1 MVRVPD
7 VEIPVAADVD
17 VVVAGGGPAG
27 FAAGIAAAREGADT
41 LIVEATGCLGGQ
53 ATSGL
58 VGPFMPTFGMEGI
71 YTELCERM
79 DKLGGLKDE
88 RRFDAEVMKYVT
100 MLMVE
105 ESGARQL
112 LFTVTEDPLVE
123 GNRVTGV
130 VIVNKAGRAAVRSKI
145 LIDCTGDG
153 DVAFQAGAE
162 SEKGREDGKL
172 QASSLWLQIAGVDEA
187 ALEAGRGEYTEHA
200 AEYARAERKAGRL
213 NLPEHVC
220 PGMIWKG
227 STLAPGEYGVNI
239 DTTVDTD
246 GTDPWSLTAGMNE
259 SRKRVFE
266 VMEFFRKYL
275 PGGKECHLQKTGSIF
290 GIRET
295 RRFRGVDTVTGQDVV
310 DGRKRDDGIC
320 RASFFLDLHDGEI
333 QWHKQMEEKYG
344 RTTPPEGDWYE
355 IPYGCLVPAKKD
367 GLLLAGRNISSDR
380 DANGSLR
387 VMPTC
392 MALGQAAGTAAAI
405 CAEEGSQPREL
416 PASRVQAALRERYGV
431 TMAR

>member
-1 MVRVPD
+1 MDTVRV
-7 VEIPVAADVD
+7 VADVD

-27 FAAGIAAAREGADT
+27 LAASAAAAREGADT
-41 LIVEATGCLGGQ
+41 LLVEATGCLGGQ
-53 ATSGL
+53 GTSGL
-58 VGPFMPTFGMEGI
+58 VGPFMPTFGTEGI

-88 RRFDAEVMKYVT
+88 RKFDAEIMKYVA

-112 LFTVTEDPLVE
+112 LFTMTEDPLVE
-123 GNRVTGV
+123 GDRVTGIT
-130 VIVNKAGRAAVRSKI
+130 IVNKAGRVAVRSKI

-153 DVAFQAGAE
+153 DVAAQAGAE
-162 SEKGREDGKL
+162 FEKGREDGKL
-172 QASSLWLQIAGVDEA
+172 QASSLWLQIGGIDEA
-187 ALEAGRGEYTEHA
+187 ALEAGQKEYMEHA
-200 AEYARAERKAGRL
+200 EEWTQAERKAGRL
-213 NLPEHVC
+213 NLPGHVY
-220 PGMIWKG
+220 PRMIWKG
-227 STLAPGEYGVNI
+227 STLAPGQYGVNI

-266 VMEFFRKYL
+266 VIEFFRKYL
-275 PGGKECHLQKTGSIF
+275 PGAKQCYLEKTGSIF

-295 RRFRGVDTVTGQDVV
+295 RRFKGVGTVTGQDVV

-320 RASFFLDLHDGEI
+320 RASFFLDLHDGEVK
-333 QWHKQMEEKYG
+333 WHKQMEEKYG
-344 RTTPPEGDWYE
+344 RTSPPEDDWYE

-367 GLLLAGRNISSDR
+367 GLLLAGRHISSDR

-387 VMPTC
+387 IMPTC
-392 MALGQAAGTAAAI
+392 MALGQAAGVAAAI
-405 CAEEGSQPREL
+405 CVAEGSQPREL
-416 PASRVQAALRERYGV
+416 PASRVQAVLKEKYGV
-431 TMAR
+431 TIGS